1 MRIFLLNLNTRNK
14 EKDLAI
20 DANGN
25 VYVTGY
31 GDGDYATIKY
41 IQTTMLPIS
50 PKVCITTV
58 RC

>member
-1 MRIFLLNLNTRNK
+1 M

-25 VYVTGY
+25 VYVTGNS
-31 GDGDYATIKY
+31 DGDHATIKY